1 MELSLGDIKL
11 FEKNFKKHPEFKVSA
26 NALTGNNFK
35 NIVINNKFV
44 NNFSEVFKKVIE
56 IDVKTSNQNSSGRC
70 WMFAYLNIIR
80 LNMIKRYRLPP
91 TFELSQ
97 TFLFF
102 YDKLEKS
109 NYFLHTIL
117 KNINKK
123 PDDRVILHL
132 LKEPISDGGTTNM
145 MHNLVKKYG
154 LIPKNNMKETYQSK
168 STSTMNTLIN
178 QRLRHAV
185 QEMYK
190 YKTRRNNKFIKG
202 VLADIYTMLVIFLG
216 EPPKK
221 FNWEFYSKK
230 NDTDKKS
237 KKKGGFDSRV
247 MTLVNK
253 EKLTGKGK
261 SNSGVFTENKFNR
274 YNIVKNL
281 TPLDFFKK
289 YTGFNPDDMVTL
301 IYYPGKPFYK
311 LYNVEY
317 SNNMVKGAKNNYINV
332 PNDLMKILAKISID
346 EDSAVWFGS
355 DVGKYMS
362 KNLGLL
368 DRKAFNYK
376 ETIGFDYDMSTE
388 DMLKYRV
395 STVSHAMILK
405 GYTLNKMEVK
415 GKNIK
420 MDIDKWLVENS
431 WGDMTGKHGNFTM
444 SDEWFSE
451 FVYEIMI
458 DKKYLSDKILKI
470 LKTKSTLLPIWDP
483 FGNLLK

>member
-1 MELSLGDIKL
+1 
-11 FEKNFKKHPEFKVSA
+11 
-26 NALTGNNFK
+26 
-35 NIVINNKFV
+35 
-44 NNFSEVFKKVIE
+44 
-56 IDVKTSNQNSSGRC
+56 
-70 WMFAYLNIIR
+70 
-80 LNMIKRYRLPP
+80 
-91 TFELSQ
+91 
-97 TFLFF
+97 
-102 YDKLEKS
+102 
-109 NYFLHTIL
+109 
-117 KNINKK
+117 
-123 PDDRVILHL
+123 
-132 LKEPISDGGTTNM
+132 
-145 MHNLVKKYG
+145 
-154 LIPKNNMKETYQSK
+154 
-168 STSTMNTLIN
+168 
-178 QRLRHAV
+178 
-185 QEMYK
+185 
-190 YKTRRNNKFIKG
+190 
-202 VLADIYTMLVIFLG
+202 
-216 EPPKK
+216 
-221 FNWEFYSKK
+221 
-230 NDTDKKS
+230 
-237 KKKGGFDSRV
+237 
-247 MTLVNK
+247 
-253 EKLTGKGK
+253 
-261 SNSGVFTENKFNR
+261 
-274 YNIVKNL
+274 
-281 TPLDFFKK
+281 
-289 YTGFNPDDMVTL
+289 MVTL

-451 FVYEIMI
+451 
-458 DKKYLSDKILKI
+458 LC
-470 LKTKSTLLPIWDP
+470 TK
-483 FGNLLK
+483 